1 MFLYRQHHISTA
13 SAYLSS
19 ITLVLCFWKKK
30 SAERKKSA
38 KEKKK
43 YVEKNSAPLPM
54 IHRSLTFQGWLN
66 STELNIE
73 TKCSTFQQNV
83 TCFKKMWNFHSYL
96 TQSHFHTNMSQ
107 FLLIMQTNHR
117 KNTLLKENTFLLEEI
132 VIISLKSASKTNYW
146 SQYLTYQLGLIS
158 SWLVSFCR
166 TGSLSADKACSLLA
180 KPFMQ
185 RRTHVY
191 TSFYLLG
198 AKNLIS
204 SAPVFD
210 LGKSFITV

>member
-1 MFLYRQHHISTA
+1 MIYCYIDMFLYRQHHISTA

-43 YVEKNSAPLPM
+43 YVDKNSAPLPM

-107 FLLIMQTNHR
+107 ILLIMQTNHR
-117 KNTLLKENTFLLEEI
+117 KKYSIKRKHFSARRNCDNFTQICFQDKLLKSIFNL
-132 VIISLKSASKTNYW
+132 
-146 SQYLTYQLGLIS
+146 S
-158 SWLVSFCR
+158 SWGWYLAGWSAFVVS
-166 TGSLSADKACSLLA
+166 GSLMIK
-180 KPFMQ
+180 
-185 RRTHVY
+185 HV
-191 TSFYLLG
+191 
-198 AKNLIS
+198 
-204 SAPVFD
+204 PC
-210 LGKSFITV
+210 

>member
-1 MFLYRQHHISTA
+1 MWHFNSIVW
-13 SAYLSS
+13 YLH
-19 ITLVLCFWKKK
+19 
-30 SAERKKSA
+30 
-38 KEKKK
+38 
-43 YVEKNSAPLPM
+43 N
-54 IHRSLTFQGWLN
+54 N
-66 STELNIE
+66 N
-73 TKCSTFQQNV
+73 
-83 TCFKKMWNFHSYL
+83 
-96 TQSHFHTNMSQ
+96 SHFHLKVKAEEKKSQ
-107 FLLIMQTNHR
+107 QN
-117 KNTLLKENTFLLEEI
+117 KTLKGILNTFRLEEI

-166 TGSLSADKACSLLA
+166 TGSLSDDKACSLLA

-204 SAPVFD
+204 WAPVFD